1 MAQRKKPLKPY
12 RTTTDPWSVET
23 LTGGVTRITF
33 KLHLWVFVSSD
44 WHWDSTHCD
53 RERLAHDLGLAK
65 KHHAAVLSLGDGFD
79 AMGGKFDPRSTK
91 HSIRP
96 ELQTDDYFDSCVT
109 QCAQWLQPYKASL
122 ALITPGNHESAVR
135 KRQETCL
142 TTRLVE
148 RLKMAGSP
156 VRQGGYSGWVLFRS
170 CNSTRT
176 TTHSL
181 YYHHGF
187 GGGSPVTAGVG
198 NYHHYLAQ
206 TDGADVI
213 CAGHIHQ
220 RTMVEVARQRLSS
233 RGIVRIKPVHLVRSA
248 SYKQESLTDGW
259 AVEKGMGARALGGWW
274 MLLQPDASTDECT
287 LRASFHDEPFDFNAR

>member
-1 MAQRKKPLKPY
+1 MAKRKKA
-12 RTTTDPWSVET
+12 RTTMQRGDPWSVET
-23 LTGGVTRITF
+23 LPGGVTRITF
-33 KLHLWVFVSSD
+33 HLNLWVFVSSD

-53 RERLAHDLGLAK
+53 REKLAHDLSLAK

-96 ELQTDDYFDSCVT
+96 ELQQDDYFDACVT
-109 QCAQWLQPYKASL
+109 QCAEWLQPYRESM

-135 KRQETCL
+135 RRQETCL

-170 CNSTRT
+170 VNTTRA

-213 CAGHIHQ
+213 VAGHIHQ
-220 RTMVEVARQRLSS
+220 RTMVEVARQRLTS

-248 SYKQESLTDGW
+248 SYKQESLSDGW
-259 AVEKGMGARALGGWW
+259 AVEKGMGPRPLGGWW
-274 MLLQPDASTDECT
+274 MLLQQDSKSDECHMK
-287 LRASFHDEPFDFNAR
+287 ASFHDEPFDFSAR